1 MGPTSLKPERWLEKA
16 GDVRSTSPNMTDAG
30 PTDRDTLGWAVAG
43 AAAIAWFTLGYLR
56 YRNDRAGASDLGIFD
71 QASWLMSRGHPPF
84 VTSIGIDVFADHVS
98 PVLVVFAPLYR
109 MAATPVWL
117 LGTQALCL
125 ATTVVIL
132 RRLADEL
139 AVPRWL
145 PTVLVVFS
153 APLLSAAV
161 YDVHPVVF
169 ATPAVAWTLLASER
183 RDLRQVSL
191 AAVLVALC
199 RADAVTALVG
209 IAVVSAAPVRR
220 RLLWLVPVPLLAS
233 ILVPHWLGTW
243 QMFDRYYPHLGSG
256 WPDAILHPWRI
267 VAALASTGSLRQ
279 LVDWLLPVGFLP
291 VLRPRWMLALV
302 IGGLRS
308 FSLRGRASST
318 PGTTTVPIWCPSPL
332 PAPSMVGGDSSPAR
346 RSWAGAGGPPP
357 PCWRRGSSS
366 RLPIGQPG
374 FRVGTGHGSRWPPF
388 CAGRPPSPVVDA
400 IAAVHPGEGVSA
412 QNSVLA
418 HLGHRV
424 DAYIWPCPF
433 AGPPGPT
440 TCHHRNLDRRA
451 ARVDV
456 VVLVHTRDVDE
467 LRRMG
472 FVHIWQHDDVTV
484 ARRRA
489 LPSISRPELPNSLR
503 TISRNSTV
511 GTCVRPSSSHFRE
524 R

>member
-43 AAAIAWFTLGYLR
+43 AAALAWFTLGYLR

-209 IAVVSAAPVRR
+209 IAVVSAPPVRR

-243 QMFDRYYPHLGSG
+243 QTFDRYYPHLGSG
-256 WPDAILHPWRI
+256 WPDAFSTRGGSWPLWR
-267 VAALASTGSLRQ
+267 VPARYGSWSTGSCPSAFFRCFGRGGCSP
-279 LVDWLLPVGFLP
+279 WSS
-291 VLRPRWMLALV
+291 R
-302 IGGLRS
+302 GLRS

-346 RSWAGAGGPPP
+346 SWAGAGGPPP

-366 RLPIGQPG
+366 RSPWPARLP
-374 FRVGTGHGSRWPPF
+374 RWAPNTVALATVLRRAPQ
-388 CAGRPPSPVVDA
+388 PVVDA

-433 AGPPGPT
+433 RGPPGPT
-440 TCHHRNLDRRA
+440 TCHHRNLYRRA

-489 LPSISRPELPNSLR
+489 LPSS
-503 TISRNSTV
+503 
-511 GTCVRPSSSHFRE
+511 
-524 R
+524 